1 LLACRTCDVPGPPVR
16 LLQATTDILIRSLKR
31 QAPAFFIA
39 AAIALAAIGAA
50 TAEPSPSVAAKRAQ
64 AQRVLGEIQQIDAAV
79 ERAVERYNA
88 ATAQLAATKSEL
100 RINRQALRIA
110 RANLKHAQ
118 GALAQRLVVIYKS
131 AEDRST
137 LGVLLGATSLDDLL
151 SRVESVQNVT
161 RQDSRIIR
169 QVVRARVQIRH
180 HQRVLEHAR
189 RVQARAVAVR
199 ASERA
204 HIESQLRARQSLLS
218 RIRGDIARLEAQERA
233 RQRALAAAAR
243 VRFASTRSAP
253 QGFGI
258 AAETPDGTVA
268 PPSQYGGVVGI
279 AMRYLGVP
287 YVWGGGSPSGFDC
300 SGFVMYVYAQV
311 GVSLPHYTGAQWN
324 SGVPVSRDQLQSGD
338 LVFFNGLGHVG
349 IYIGGGQFIHAP
361 HTGDVVK
368 ISSLGESWYAATYDG
383 ARRIT
388 G

>member
-1 LLACRTCDVPGPPVR
+1 
-16 LLQATTDILIRSLKR
+16 
-31 QAPAFFIA
+31 
-39 AAIALAAIGAA
+39 
-50 TAEPSPSVAAKRAQ
+50 
-64 AQRVLGEIQQIDAAV
+64 VLGEIQQIDAAV
-79 ERAVERYNA
+79 DRAVERYNA

-100 RINRQALRIA
+100 RINRQALHVA
-110 RANLKHAQ
+110 RASLKHAQ
-118 GALAQRLVVIYKS
+118 GALAQRLVAIYKS
-131 AEDRST
+131 NEDRST
-137 LGVLLGATSLDDLL
+137 LGVVLGATSLDDLL
-151 SRVESVQNVT
+151 SRVESVQNLT

-169 QVVRARVQIRH
+169 QVVVARVQIRH
-180 HQRVLEHAR
+180 HQRVLENAR

-199 ASERA
+199 AAEKA
-204 HIESQLRARQSLLS
+204 HIEGQLRERQSLLS
-218 RIRGDIARLEAQERA
+218 RIRGEISRLEAQDRA

-243 VRFASTRSAP
+243 ARYNNSRSAP

-258 AAETPDGTVA
+258 TAETPDGTVA

-287 YVWGGGSPSGFDC
+287 YVWGGASPSGFDC
-300 SGFVMYVYAQV
+300 SGFVMYVYAQM